1 MNLNDALLNLVCHE
15 TQDTWLHF
23 EKGNVIMTDSLIQ
36 MSEHNLLLCGG
47 EVRTNLFLILSQC
60 FSTLSY
66 YLGN

>member
-1 MNLNDALLNLVCHE
+1 MWQLAAQRSTRVNLNDALLNLVCHE

-47 EVRTNLFLILSQC
+47 EVRDKS
-60 FSTLSY
+60 FSPS
-66 YLGN
+66 